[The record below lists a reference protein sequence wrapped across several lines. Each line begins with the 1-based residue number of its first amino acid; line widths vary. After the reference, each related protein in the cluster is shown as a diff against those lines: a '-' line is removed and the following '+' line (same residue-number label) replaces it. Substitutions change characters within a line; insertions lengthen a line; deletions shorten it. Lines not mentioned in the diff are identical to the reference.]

1 LEGPCEIPTLSGP
14 SALPLLTLGS
24 SLYGFTVTSKI
35 KPTLMKFKGTGY
47 EYLANG
53 NIPDEC
59 QTNLKW
65 FEDVDHLYGV
75 LQVSGD
81 HWVAFHVDL
90 KKEKIDSYNPII
102 GHVAPES

>member
-1 LEGPCEIPTLSGP
+1 
-14 SALPLLTLGS
+14 
-24 SLYGFTVTSKI
+24 
-35 KPTLMKFKGTGY
+35 MKFKGTGY